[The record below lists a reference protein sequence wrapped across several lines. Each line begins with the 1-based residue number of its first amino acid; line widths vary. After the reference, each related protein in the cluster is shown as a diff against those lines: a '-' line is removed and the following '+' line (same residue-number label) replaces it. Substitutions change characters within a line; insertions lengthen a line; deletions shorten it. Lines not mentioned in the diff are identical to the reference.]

1 MDWYEEIAK
10 RLCEGRMLDV
20 YSDGYVILC
29 RNEYASNLMA
39 DLIESF
45 YLSDGEEVIVNTG
58 YFDPDEDERNGE
70 TDRFTGWWYVD
81 LD

>member
-10 RLCEGRMLDV
+10 RLCECRMLDV

-39 DLIESF
+39 DLIESL

-58 YFDPDEDERNGE
+58 YFDPDEDEQNDE

-81 LD
+81 LA